1 MIVHIYVTRHVVQVN
16 AHHLTSAQGLYS
28 LSMPSLEKG
37 DAMSRGFK
45 QHIAKQALIPKIY
58 LKTILDLNF
67 FLGITLARVKHRS
80 WIRNCICVNPK
91 IWRKRFQLLKIMYLS
106 TKISVNDCKSK
117 EDLTNADLSLFG
129 ASKKKS
135 FLASAKLLEESAIW
149 LSHVFPTRSW
159 LGLKFCSGQNL
170 PLKQDCRDQNVS
182 DLLCFFTFFS
192 LSFLLSR

>member
-1 MIVHIYVTRHVVQVN
+1 MDV
-16 AHHLTSAQGLYS
+16 
-28 LSMPSLEKG
+28 SMDTTG
-37 DAMSRGFK
+37 
-45 QHIAKQALIPKIY
+45 
-58 LKTILDLNF
+58 N
-67 FLGITLARVKHRS
+67 
-80 WIRNCICVNPK
+80 
-91 IWRKRFQLLKIMYLS
+91 
-106 TKISVNDCKSK
+106 SVNTYLIYEARHDS
-117 EDLTNADLSLFG
+117 DLSLFG

-159 LGLKFCSGQNL
+159 IGLKFCSGQNL

>member
-1 MIVHIYVTRHVVQVN
+1 MNVLGGLFSLLVVVFLPHIQKRRASPDLGKKTCDWFWHEFGTWMWAWTQPVILSIHIWFMKRDMILVLLELDKMDCLKLFVHI
-16 AHHLTSAQGLYS
+16 
-28 LSMPSLEKG
+28 
-37 DAMSRGFK
+37 
-45 QHIAKQALIPKIY
+45 
-58 LKTILDLNF
+58 
-67 FLGITLARVKHRS
+67 RS
-80 WIRNCICVNPK
+80 
-91 IWRKRFQLLKIMYLS
+91 
-106 TKISVNDCKSK
+106 ISCAVATQFPEWFNWCD
-117 EDLTNADLSLFG
+117 ADLSLFG

-159 LGLKFCSGQNL
+159 IGLKFCSGQNL